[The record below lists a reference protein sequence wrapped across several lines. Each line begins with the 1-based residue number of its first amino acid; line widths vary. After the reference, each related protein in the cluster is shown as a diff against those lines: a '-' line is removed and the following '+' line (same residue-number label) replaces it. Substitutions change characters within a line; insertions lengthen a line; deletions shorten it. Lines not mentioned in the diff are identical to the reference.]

1 MSAMCGGCVHMPPLF
16 HPAAPSPR
24 SSVSPRKTTLPS
36 SQLGREYEQMALK
49 ETVEKKI
56 TGMPHGTELLA
67 LWERVW
73 SAYENGGSKSV
84 EEVLDALRDEVANE
98 EEK

>member
-1 MSAMCGGCVHMPPLF
+1 
-16 HPAAPSPR
+16 
-24 SSVSPRKTTLPS
+24 
-36 SQLGREYEQMALK
+36 MALK

>member
-1 MSAMCGGCVHMPPLF
+1 
-16 HPAAPSPR
+16 
-24 SSVSPRKTTLPS
+24 
-36 SQLGREYEQMALK
+36 MALK

-56 TGMPHGTELLA
+56 SGMPHREELLA

-84 EEVLDALRDEVANE
+84 EEALDALRDEVANE